1 MNLNLEPFSLI
12 QQGKK
17 TIEMRLYDEKRKKLQ
32 IGDII
37 IFTEKENKNN
47 RLEARVIKLHKYNS
61 FEELYKNFNKIQLGY
76 YENQIANARDMEEYY
91 SKEDIKK
98 YGVVGIEI
106 KVLSKEN

>member
-47 RLEARVIKLHKYNS
+47 RLEARVINLHKYNS

-98 YGVVGIEI
+98 YGVIGIEI

>member
-47 RLEARVIKLHKYNS
+47 RLKARVIKLHKYDS